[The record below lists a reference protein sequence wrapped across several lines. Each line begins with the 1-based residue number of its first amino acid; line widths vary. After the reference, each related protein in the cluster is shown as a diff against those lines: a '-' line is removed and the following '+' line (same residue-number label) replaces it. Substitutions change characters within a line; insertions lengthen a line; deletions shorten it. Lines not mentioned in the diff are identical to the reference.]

1 MRNKTP
7 PAADLH
13 FVSVGANRL
22 LSTHS
27 TVKWNASMSPW
38 LVARGN
44 KQDRRKKKET
54 YKEEYV
60 LTFLKNQG
68 QLFAE
73 PIAETFE
80 EAEAFLE
87 ECLAVVVDSLKEVRE
102 FLEEE
107 GLDVEGLSDKELEEQ
122 SEVFR
127 LPDGKYLIVEG

>member
-1 MRNKTP
+1 M
-7 PAADLH
+7 
-13 FVSVGANRL
+13 
-22 LSTHS
+22 
-27 TVKWNASMSPW
+27 
-38 LVARGN
+38 
-44 KQDRRKKKET
+44 ET

-60 LTFLKNQG
+60 LTFLKNQE
-68 QLFAE
+68 QLFEE

-102 FLEEE
+102 FMVEE
-107 GLDVEGLSDKELEEQ
+107 GMDVEGLSDKELEEQ

>member
-1 MRNKTP
+1 M
-7 PAADLH
+7 
-13 FVSVGANRL
+13 
-22 LSTHS
+22 
-27 TVKWNASMSPW
+27 
-38 LVARGN
+38 
-44 KQDRRKKKET
+44 ET

-60 LTFLKNQG
+60 LTFLKNQE
-68 QLFAE
+68 QLFEE
-73 PIAETFE
+73 PVAETFE

-87 ECLAVVVDSLKEVRE
+87 DCLAVVVDSLKEARE

>member
-1 MRNKTP
+1 M
-7 PAADLH
+7 
-13 FVSVGANRL
+13 
-22 LSTHS
+22 
-27 TVKWNASMSPW
+27 
-38 LVARGN
+38 
-44 KQDRRKKKET
+44 ET

-60 LTFLKNQG
+60 LTFLKNQE
-68 QLFAE
+68 QLFEE

-102 FLEEE
+102 FMEEE
-107 GLDVEGLSDKELEEQ
+107 GKDVEGLSDKDLEEQ